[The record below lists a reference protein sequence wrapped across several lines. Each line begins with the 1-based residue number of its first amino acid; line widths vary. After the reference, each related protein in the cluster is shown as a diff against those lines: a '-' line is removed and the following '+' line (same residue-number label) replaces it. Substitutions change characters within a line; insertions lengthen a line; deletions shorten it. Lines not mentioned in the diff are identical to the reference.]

1 MAIVDFIFISVAL
14 LSGAQSIRM
23 PSVISDAPKLLLLS
37 FDGFRYDYLDRPL
50 LKPNFDFAINKGVR
64 AKYMKSTFAT
74 KTDPNHMTMVTGLWE
89 ESHGVVSNKMY
100 DPKYREIFWM
110 NSSDPKWWDGDG
122 KVEPIWITN
131 ERKEGR
137 YSGVVNWPGGD
148 VKYGGR
154 LPTYS
159 TGPYNRSIPY
169 TDRIDAMVRWF
180 LDDEKPMNLGL
191 LFFEE
196 PDRSGHLYGPDSAQV
211 NDAIMMIDDT
221 VGYLVSALKEADI
234 YDKVNIILTSD
245 HGMVEVS
252 PTRVIELNRYIKPEW
267 YIWVDDSPVSAIL
280 PKRGKEE
287 QIYKKLR
294 SAHVRMKVFKKKDI
308 PKQWHYRNNRRIMPI
323 IAVADDGW
331 SIVQNFTQNTFTIKG
346 NHGYNNSIIK
356 MSALFIAFGP
366 AFEEGL
372 TSKPF
377 SNVDLY
383 PLMCKILDFEPR
395 PNNGSLETVKHILFD
410 YDSMAS
416 KGTGIAVFCTLLLV
430 VALMAGGYYAWQRHY
445 GHKEEP
451 IVGEYVNLDET
462 NPQQGGGGGVPY
474 EQQEQHLNLKN
485 QTKASYGQEHGYG
498 GTQ

>member
-1 MAIVDFIFISVAL
+1 MAILDLVFLTVAL
-14 LSGAQSIRM
+14 LGGAQSIRM

-37 FDGFRYDYLDRPL
+37 FDGFRYDYLDRPV

-122 KVEPIWITN
+122 RVEPLWITN

-196 PDRSGHLYGPDSAQV
+196 PDRSGHLYGPDSPQV
-211 NDAIMMIDDT
+211 DDAIMMIDDT
-221 VGYLVSALKEADI
+221 VGYLVSALKEADL
-234 YDKVNIILTSD
+234 YDKVNLILPSDHGMVNLILTSDHGMVNLILTSDHGMVNLILTSDHGMVNLILTSDHGMVNLILTSDHGMVNLILPSDHGMVNLILTSNHGMVNLILTSDHGMVNLILTSDHGMVNLILTSDHGMVNLILTSDHGMVNLILTSDHGMVNLILTSD

-280 PKRGKEE
+280 PKKAEGE
-287 QIYKKLR
+287 
-294 SAHVRMKVFKKKDI
+294 SA
-308 PKQWHYRNNRRIMPI
+308 
-323 IAVADDGW
+323 
-331 SIVQNFTQNTFTIKG
+331 
-346 NHGYNNSIIK
+346 
-356 MSALFIAFGP
+356 
-366 AFEEGL
+366 
-372 TSKPF
+372 
-377 SNVDLY
+377 
-383 PLMCKILDFEPR
+383 
-395 PNNGSLETVKHILFD
+395 
-410 YDSMAS
+410 
-416 KGTGIAVFCTLLLV
+416 
-430 VALMAGGYYAWQRHY
+430 
-445 GHKEEP
+445 
-451 IVGEYVNLDET
+451 
-462 NPQQGGGGGVPY
+462 
-474 EQQEQHLNLKN
+474 
-485 QTKASYGQEHGYG
+485 
-498 GTQ
+498 